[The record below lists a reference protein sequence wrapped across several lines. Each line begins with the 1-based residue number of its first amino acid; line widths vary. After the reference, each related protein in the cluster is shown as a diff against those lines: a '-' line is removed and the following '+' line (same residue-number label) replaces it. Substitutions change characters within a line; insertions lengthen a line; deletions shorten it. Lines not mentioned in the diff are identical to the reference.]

1 MWMYFTIED
10 KGHAKECTPASSLN
24 RRLILIYRLIEKL
37 FINLL
42 ESVHQVLDE
51 EYKKTEI
58 SSTQKF
64 ILLLLVNYYQDY
76 YNVVRVW
83 GNNLVPGKI

>member
-1 MWMYFTIED
+1 MYFTIED

-51 EYKKTEI
+51 EYKKLKSRRHR
-58 SSTQKF
+58 SSSYF
-64 ILLLLVNYYQDY
+64 CWSIII
-76 YNVVRVW
+76 
-83 GNNLVPGKI
+83 KIITMWFEFEAIT